1 MDPYP
6 KTRTSRRGPL
16 EYPAL
21 GPTSPEVT
29 YDANSK
35 PREQAVEPHL
45 NPWGKFNPIINHATI
60 DFHDIFHVEPPA
72 NHTLRTRTTSA
83 DQRLHVNT
91 ATQLT
96 FAPWATTSSNLAIDV
111 TPRSR
116 LRFSTTLTWH
126 IVPHPVILTGL
137 GIAVALV

>member
-6 KTRTSRRGPL
+6 KTRTSRRSPL

-35 PREQAVEPHL
+35 PREQAVELHL
-45 NPWGKFNPIINHATI
+45 NPRGKFNPIINHATI

-126 IVPHPVILTGL
+126 IVPHPVILTGS